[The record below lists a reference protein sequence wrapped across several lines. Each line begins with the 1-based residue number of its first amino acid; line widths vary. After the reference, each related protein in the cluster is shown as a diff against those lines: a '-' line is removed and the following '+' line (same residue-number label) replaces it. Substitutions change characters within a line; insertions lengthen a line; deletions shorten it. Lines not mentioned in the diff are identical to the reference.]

1 MKINILVLV
10 MLTLGVDNIF
20 AQSSASLPAKVNT
33 EKKTDSEVL
42 TKRRLG
48 ISLQAGSTGLGGSL
62 NVKLA
67 KKIELSVGYSM
78 IEISSKLQ
86 TTFDGQ
92 SVDLTVQN
100 KNNYTSIIF
109 NLYPSINS
117 SFHFV
122 LGAVNSGNTFRIDA
136 ISADSQEYG
145 KIIFAPN
152 QLGRLTFNLQ
162 GAQWMPLAGIGFGR
176 AIPNKR
182 IGFGL
187 DLGAAYWGKLNTT
200 IEAEKAFSPTND
212 ANNVSV
218 LNDAFAEFNWLPFI
232 NFKLN
237 IKLF

>member
-1 MKINILVLV
+1 MKLTKLLLVL
-10 MLTLGVDNIF
+10 LTFGMGNLF
-20 AQSSASLPAKVNT
+20 AQSSASFPSEVNSQ
-33 EKKTDSEVL
+33 KKTDSKVL
-42 TKRRLG
+42 PKRRLG

-78 IEISSKLQ
+78 IEVSSKLQ

-109 NLYPSINS
+109 NLYPSVNS
-117 SFHFV
+117 SFHFL
-122 LGAVNSGNTFRIDA
+122 LGAINSGNTFRIEA